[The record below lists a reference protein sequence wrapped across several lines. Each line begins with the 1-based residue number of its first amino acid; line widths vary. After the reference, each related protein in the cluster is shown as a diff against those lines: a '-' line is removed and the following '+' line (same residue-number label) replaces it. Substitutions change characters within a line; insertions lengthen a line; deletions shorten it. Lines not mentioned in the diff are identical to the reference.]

1 MEQEETPTQYIPTRG
16 EIRRKRGR
24 NYLIISIALLA
35 AYLIWTL
42 KLDLAGMIGVL
53 LIYSSIVFLILGVNA
68 LMKAKTGN

>member
-24 NYLIISIALLA
+24 NYLIISIASLA

-42 KLDLAGMIGVL
+42 KLDLVGMIGPL
-53 LIYSSIVFLILGVNA
+53 LIYSVIVFLFLGVNA
-68 LMKAKTGN
+68 LIKAKIEK

>member
-1 MEQEETPTQYIPTRG
+1 MEQEETPIQYIPIRG

-42 KLDLAGMIGVL
+42 KLDLVGTIGPL
-53 LIYSSIVFLILGVNA
+53 LSYSVIVFLFLGVNA
-68 LMKAKTGN
+68 LIKARIEK